1 VGGMIML
8 LTMAK
13 PGEVNYIKKIT
24 GKDQIRKF
32 LATLGFVEGEK
43 VTVVSENGG
52 NMIINIK
59 ETRVALDKRLVNRIY
74 V

>member
-1 VGGMIML
+1 ML

-13 PGEVNYIKKIT
+13 LGEVNYIKKIT

>member
-1 VGGMIML
+1 MIML

>member
-1 VGGMIML
+1 ML